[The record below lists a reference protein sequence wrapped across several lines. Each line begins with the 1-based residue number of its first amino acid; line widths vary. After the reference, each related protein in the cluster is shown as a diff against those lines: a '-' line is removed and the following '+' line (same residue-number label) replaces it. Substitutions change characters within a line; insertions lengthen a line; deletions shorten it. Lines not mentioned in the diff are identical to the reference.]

1 MIARALYLAAQWGH
15 ARPKRHKS
23 SAQRTSLHL
32 AALDGFFQLGD
43 TARVL
48 SLGPRNIDEVEA
60 LEAQG
65 WHVEAADL
73 FPTHPRIRRADMERL
88 PWSSNRFDLVWA
100 SHVFEHAHSQRRAA
114 REIARVA

>member
-1 MIARALYLAAQWGH
+1 MDSGETGARRRDRAVLPLLRQGIAVIARALYLAAQWGH

-32 AALDGFFQLGD
+32 AALDGFFQLGA

-65 WHVEAADL
+65 WRVEAADL
-73 FPTHPRIRRADMERL
+73 FPTHPSIPPPD
-88 PWSSNRFDLVWA
+88 
-100 SHVFEHAHSQRRAA
+100 
-114 REIARVA
+114 